1 MLIGNV
7 KLDWLGHSSFKI
19 TNKRVIYIDPYN
31 IQADE
36 KADIILITHSH
47 YDHCSIE
54 DIKELVKDRTIVII
68 PPDCQSKLSGI
79 QGINVHLA
87 KPGKKIEAFGII
99 VEAVP
104 AYNINKN
111 FHEKANEWVGYI
123 INTDGKRIYHAGDTD
138 FIPEMKEIKEIDV
151 ALDVALLPVGGKY
164 TMDAAEAAKAANTI
178 KPKVAVPMHYGSIVG
193 SEKDAKRFKELC
205 NVEVEIMEH

>member
-7 KLDWLGHSSFKI
+7 KIDWLGHASFKI
-19 TNKRVIYIDPYN
+19 TDKKVIYIDPYN
-31 IQADE
+31 VPPEE
-36 KADIILITHSH
+36 KADIILITHTH

-54 DIKELVKDRTIVII
+54 DIKGIVRDGTIILI

-79 QGINVHLA
+79 QCVDVHLV
-87 KPGKKIEAFGII
+87 KPGKKIGALGTIIEA
-99 VEAVP
+99 AP
-104 AYNINKN
+104 AYNLNKN

-123 INTDGKRIYHAGDTD
+123 INIEGKRIYHAGDTD
-138 FIPEMKEIKEIDV
+138 FIPEMKELKNIDV
-151 ALDVALLPVGGKY
+151 AMLPIGGKY
-164 TMDAAEAAKAANTI
+164 TMDAAEAAKAANAI

-193 SEKDAKRFKELC
+193 SEEDAKKFKKLC

>member
-54 DIKELVKDRTIVII
+54 DIKELVKDRTIIII
-68 PPDCQSKLSGI
+68 PPDCQSKLSCI

-111 FHEKANEWVGYI
+111 FHEKSNEWVGYI
-123 INTDGKRIYHAGDTD
+123 INTDGKKIYHAGDTD
-138 FIPEMKEIKEIDV
+138 FIPEMKEIKDI
-151 ALDVALLPVGGKY
+151 DVALLPVGGKY
-164 TMDAAEAAKAANTI
+164 TMDAAEAAKAANAI
-178 KPKVAVPMHYGSIVG
+178 KPKIAVPMHYGSIVG
-193 SEKDAKRFKELC
+193 SEEDAKRFKTLC
-205 NVEVEIMEH
+205 NCEVEIMEQNQ

>member
-54 DIKELVKDRTIVII
+54 DIKELVKDRTIIII

-111 FHEKANEWVGYI
+111 FHEKSNEWVGYI
-123 INTDGKRIYHAGDTD
+123 INTDGKKIYHAGDTD
-138 FIPEMKEIKEIDV
+138 FIPEMKEIKDI
-151 ALDVALLPVGGKY
+151 DVALLPVGGKY
-164 TMDAAEAAKAANTI
+164 TMDAAEAAKAANAI
-178 KPKVAVPMHYGSIVG
+178 KPKIAVPMHYGSIVG
-193 SEKDAKRFKELC
+193 SEEDAKKFKDLC
-205 NVEVEIMEH
+205 DCEVEIMEH

>member
-123 INTDGKRIYHAGDTD
+123 MQMSGLVT
-138 FIPEMKEIKEIDV
+138 
-151 ALDVALLPVGGKY
+151 
-164 TMDAAEAAKAANTI
+164 
-178 KPKVAVPMHYGSIVG
+178 
-193 SEKDAKRFKELC
+193 
-205 NVEVEIMEH
+205 

>member
-54 DIKELVKDRTIVII
+54 DIKELVKDRTIIII

-111 FHEKANEWVGYI
+111 FHEKSNEWVGYI
-123 INTDGKRIYHAGDTD
+123 INTDGKKIYHAGDTD
-138 FIPEMKEIKEIDV
+138 FIPEMKEIKDI
-151 ALDVALLPVGGKY
+151 DVALLPVGGKY
-164 TMDAAEAAKAANTI
+164 TMDAAEAAKAANAI
-178 KPKVAVPMHYGSIVG
+178 KPKIAVPMHYGSIVG
-193 SEKDAKRFKELC
+193 SEEDAKRFKTLC
-205 NVEVEIMEH
+205 NCEVEIMEQNQ

>member
-1 MLIGNV
+1 MLLGNV
-7 KLDWLGHSSFKI
+7 KIDWLGHASFKI

-54 DIKELVKDRTIVII
+54 DIKGIVKDGTIIII

-99 VEAVP
+99 IEAVP

-111 FHEKANEWVGYI
+111 FHEKSNEWVGYI

-138 FIPEMKEIKEIDV
+138 FIPEMKELKEI
-151 ALDVALLPVGGKY
+151 DVALLPVGGTY

-205 NVEVEIMEH
+205 NVEVEIMEQNQ

>member
-1 MLIGNV
+1 MLLGNV
-7 KLDWLGHSSFKI
+7 KIDWLGHASFKI

-54 DIKELVKDRTIVII
+54 DIKGIVKDGTIIII

-99 VEAVP
+99 IEAVP

-111 FHEKANEWVGYI
+111 FHEKSNEWVGYI
-123 INTDGKRIYHAGDTD
+123 INTDGLYNKH
-138 FIPEMKEIKEIDV
+138 
-151 ALDVALLPVGGKY
+151 
-164 TMDAAEAAKAANTI
+164 
-178 KPKVAVPMHYGSIVG
+178 
-193 SEKDAKRFKELC
+193 
-205 NVEVEIMEH
+205 

>member
-1 MLIGNV
+1 MLLGNV
-7 KLDWLGHSSFKI
+7 KIDWLGHASFKI

-31 IQADE
+31 VPSEE

-54 DIKELVKDRTIVII
+54 DVKGIVKDGTIIII

-79 QGINVHLA
+79 QGINVYLA

-99 VEAVP
+99 IEAVP

-111 FHEKANEWVGYI
+111 FHEKSNEWVGYI

-138 FIPEMKEIKEIDV
+138 FIPEMKEIKEIDI
-151 ALDVALLPVGGKY
+151 ALLPVGGTY
-164 TMDAAEAAKAANTI
+164 TMDASEAAKATNTI

-205 NVEVEIMEH
+205 NVEVEIMEQ

>member
-151 ALDVALLPVGGKY
+151 ALLPVGGTY